1 MLQRLVDAG
10 NTVLVIEHN
19 LDVIKQADWLVD
31 LGPEGGEA
39 GGEVVAS
46 GDAGAGRRGRGELHG
61 PVPAAAPAERGGR
74 GCVALPICRVGSTVR
89 PMSSDPPPPVMF
101 AARALGSILSV
112 LLIGGACVSVLWT
125 PGIYLAL
132 GALTVYF
139 ALNLVV
145 GIVGYRRLMSRPWPQ
160 VPPLE
165 DDDDD
170 W

>member
-1 MLQRLVDAG
+1 
-10 NTVLVIEHN
+10 
-19 LDVIKQADWLVD
+19 
-31 LGPEGGEA
+31 
-39 GGEVVAS
+39 
-46 GDAGAGRRGRGELHG
+46 
-61 PVPAAAPAERGGR
+61 
-74 GCVALPICRVGSTVR
+74 
-89 PMSSDPPPPVMF
+89 MSSDPPPPVML

-112 LLIGGACVSVLWT
+112 LLIGGACVAVLWT

-145 GIVGYRRLMSRPWPQ
+145 GVVGYRRLMSRPWPQ